1 MRRLGGGV
9 TAVVVVGLALVFVT
23 VVAFIGFQRAD
34 IEPTDVATDVGERS
48 LSEVVASGDLD
59 LARVLLDGGSDPDE
73 PRWQGFT
80 PLMRAAI
87 RNDVRMVALL
97 LESGADPEATAL
109 EGLTPLHVA
118 AEAGA
123 ADAVR
128 RLLEAGADLSVRSHN
143 GMNTLEHAA
152 AAGRGDV
159 IVVVAETGVDLDAQ
173 SQIITQGHG
182 YPVDEGSTALG
193 IAARAGS
200 VDAITALLDG
210 GASVDAP
217 SRIGHTPLLGAIFSG
232 QPPEIIAL
240 LLDAG
245 ADPTVTASCRTRC
258 SYEEGDALTWA
269 VRIGDPETI
278 PLIAAALLNE

>member
-1 MRRLGGGV
+1 MRRPGGGV
-9 TAVVVVGLALVFVT
+9 TAVVVVGLAVVFVT
-23 VVAFIGFQRAD
+23 VVAFIVFQRAD
-34 IEPTDVATDVGERS
+34 LGPTEIATGVGERS
-48 LSEVVASGDLD
+48 LSDIVASGDLD
-59 LARVLLDGGSDPDE
+59 LARALLDGGSDPDE

-87 RNDVRMVALL
+87 RNDVQMVALL
-97 LESGADPEATAL
+97 LEFGADPEATAL

-123 ADAVR
+123 ADVVR
-128 RLLEAGADLSVRSHN
+128 TLLEAGADLSVRSHN

-152 AAGRGDV
+152 AAGKGEV
-159 IVVVAETGVDLDAQ
+159 IIALAATGVDLDAQ
-173 SQIITQGHG
+173 SQIIAQGHG

-200 VDAITALLDG
+200 ADAITALLDR
-210 GASVDAP
+210 GARVDAP

-232 QPPEIIAL
+232 QPQKIIAL
-240 LLDAG
+240 LLGAG

-269 VRIGDPETI
+269 RRIGDPDTI
-278 PLIAAALLNE
+278 PLIEAALKE

>member
-9 TAVVVVGLALVFVT
+9 TAVVVVGLAVVFVT
-23 VVAFIGFQRAD
+23 VVAFIVFQRAD

-48 LSEVVASGDLD
+48 LSDVVVSGELEVAQ
-59 LARVLLDGGSDPDE
+59 ALLDGGSDPDE
-73 PRWQGFT
+73 PLWQGFT

-87 RNDVRMVALL
+87 RNDIQMVALL
-97 LESGADPEATAL
+97 LESGADSEATAL

-118 AEAGA
+118 AESGA

-128 RLLEAGADLSVRSHN
+128 TLLEAGADLNVRSHN

-152 AAGRGDV
+152 AAGSGDV
-159 IVVVAETGVDLDAQ
+159 IVVVAATGVDLDAQ

-200 VDAITALLDG
+200 VGAITALLDV

-217 SRIGHTPLLGAIFSG
+217 SRLGHTPLLGAIFSG

-240 LLDAG
+240 LLSAG
-245 ADPTVTASCRTRC
+245 ADPTATARCRTRC
-258 SYEEGDALTWA
+258 SYEVGDALAWA
-269 VRIGDPETI
+269 RRIGDPETI
-278 PLIAAALLNE
+278 PLIAAALNE